1 MKEYIEEL
9 LSRLYIYIYILF
21 SFILTEELKY
31 LFELK
36 TIFCIK
42 NLQKMRTRTTR
53 PEYPWNADRSVQQ
66 ILPYLY
72 QAGEEILDDDEFLK
86 NHNIAYILSV
96 TTTITPETNDKRF
109 EYCMHIK
116 VEDDKSAEIAT
127 HFKSA
132 IEFITYARTES
143 KAVVVH
149 CQQGV
154 SRSGAVIL
162 AYLIFQ
168 LKLRYIKHG
177 IMSKGYVKNTL
188 IQI

>member
-1 MKEYIEEL
+1 M
-9 LSRLYIYIYILF
+9 
-21 SFILTEELKY
+21 
-31 LFELK
+31 K

-42 NLQKMRTRTTR
+42 NCGRKDEDT
-53 PEYPWNADRSVQQ
+53 YNKAGVPWNADRSVQQ

-116 VEDDKSAEIAT
+116 VEDDKSADIAT

-132 IEFITYARTES
+132 LSLSPMQE
-143 KAVVVH
+143 
-149 CQQGV
+149 
-154 SRSGAVIL
+154 
-162 AYLIFQ
+162 
-168 LKLRYIKHG
+168 LKTKL
-177 IMSKGYVKNTL
+177 
-188 IQI
+188 